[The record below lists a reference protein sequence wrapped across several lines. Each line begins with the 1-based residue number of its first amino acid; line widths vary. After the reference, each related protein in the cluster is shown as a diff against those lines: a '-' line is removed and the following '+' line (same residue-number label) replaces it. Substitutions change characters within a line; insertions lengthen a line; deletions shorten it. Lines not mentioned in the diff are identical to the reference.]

1 MVLTDVD
8 ERHATHTICVCGV
21 GFEER
26 LSAELLCVPTT
37 TAKFLKSCETWV
49 QCVPNYLLYMCVCV
63 SDSAVSTPPDRNRF
77 RLTGSTWTNQIT
89 WDGVGVFQSAR
100 SDWTWGPLEYKQ
112 HNKPTM
118 SVSSQSSDVIKSYIK
133 NNSDYIQTL
142 LLFVLKVVYQ
152 VECF

>member
-1 MVLTDVD
+1 MRLIQFVFVALASRKDSVLSYSVFPQQLQSFLRVVKP
-8 ERHATHTICVCGV
+8 ECNVC
-21 GFEER
+21 
-26 LSAELLCVPTT
+26 LITYCA
-37 TAKFLKSCETWV
+37 
-49 QCVPNYLLYMCVCV
+49 CVCV

>member
-1 MVLTDVD
+1 MRLIQFVFVALASRKDSVLSYSVFPQQLQSFLRVVKP
-8 ERHATHTICVCGV
+8 ECNVC
-21 GFEER
+21 
-26 LSAELLCVPTT
+26 LITYCT
-37 TAKFLKSCETWV
+37 
-49 QCVPNYLLYMCVCV
+49 CVCV
-63 SDSAVSTPPDRNRF
+63 WVTQLSPHHRTGTDSDV
-77 RLTGSTWTNQIT
+77 TGSTWTNQIT
-89 WDGVGVFQSAR
+89 WGGVGVFQSAR

>member
-1 MVLTDVD
+1 MRLIQFVFVALASRKDSVLSYSVFPQQLQSFLRVVKP
-8 ERHATHTICVCGV
+8 ECNVC
-21 GFEER
+21 
-26 LSAELLCVPTT
+26 LITYCT
-37 TAKFLKSCETWV
+37 
-49 QCVPNYLLYMCVCV
+49 CVCV

-77 RLTGSTWTNQIT
+77 RLTGSTWTSQIT
-89 WDGVGVFQSAR
+89 WGGVGVFQSAR